1 MVELGQE
8 LSLNDRPHFC
18 LFADG
23 GDFSGTIK
31 QVHPLARGSYLLDVK
46 EEAYTHT
53 QGGWWRG
60 SIRMMTAL
68 IVYNLPPS
76 RSTVNSKQTDCCAIS
91 TDYCEIGHNCC
102 AISLDCCAI
111 STWSRLVLKLFTRIA
126 FQHHATNGR
135 TPQFIHRADVHM

>member
-8 LSLNDRPHFC
+8 LPLNDRPHLC
-18 LFADG
+18 LFADV

-31 QVHPLARGSYLLDVK
+31 KVNPLARGSYLLDVK

-53 QGGWWRG
+53 QGVWWRG

-76 RSTVNSKQTDCCAIS
+76 RSALTIVKLVITVVQS
-91 TDYCEIGHNCC
+91 
-102 AISLDCCAI
+102 
-111 STWSRLVLKLFTRIA
+111 VLTVVPSQLGL
-126 FQHHATNGR
+126 N
-135 TPQFIHRADVHM
+135 